1 MKQPSDAEFQ
11 AAATLRQA
19 LREFADRS
27 EKLVHAHDLTA
38 EQYQLLLLI
47 RVAPKEQA
55 TIGSLCRALR
65 RGQSAVT
72 QLARRAENGGLIRR
86 EISNRDAR
94 VRYLKLTEEG
104 QRRLA
109 GAVADLS
116 EERARLL
123 ELLGGL
129 GT

>member
-1 MKQPSDAEFQ
+1 MRKPSEAEFQ
-11 AAATLRQA
+11 AAARLRQA

-27 EKLVHAHDLTA
+27 EKLVHAHDLTT

-47 RVAPKEQA
+47 QVSPKEQA

-72 QLARRAENGGLIRR
+72 QLARRAENSGLINR
-86 EISNRDAR
+86 EISSKDAR
-94 VRYLKLTEEG
+94 VRYLKLTSEG
-104 QRRLA
+104 EQRLA

-116 EERARLL
+116 EERARLVD
-123 ELLGGL
+123 LLGRLEG
-129 GT
+129 